1 MKKQIIFIALSIV
14 VAFACNREQKNKGTD
29 LLKFRG
35 SWFLRV
41 YEIDFLDSIN
51 PGKLVLEEGNETFAD
66 FSSKT
71 FNLLK
76 EGKLHAYDDSGNVIS
91 FKKVCLNMVG
101 SSLRSQIDTNN
112 ISESEMLNLKL
123 VGIELNDSIFLD
135 IRQNKKEYF
144 MHSVNLFIPAEFN
157 PNGGNQSICKIMYND
172 FKGMGFDTELKALE
186 DRNFARKEKIY
197 HHDGSIGYEYTFYL
211 TDAAGVEYYF
221 RVPLEKVLA
230 DDRNIENSILHYFK
244 DDLVDK

>member
-1 MKKQIIFIALSIV
+1 MKKHIIFIALSIII
-14 VAFACNREQKNKGTD
+14 AFSCGRENKGTD

-41 YEIDFLDSIN
+41 YEMDFLDSIN

-66 FSSKT
+66 FSTKT
-71 FNLLK
+71 LNLLK
-76 EGKLHAYDDSGNVIS
+76 EGKLQAYDDSGHAIS
-91 FKKVCLNMVG
+91 FKRVCLNMLG

-112 ISESEMLNLKL
+112 VRESDMPNLKL
-123 VGIELNDSIFLD
+123 IGIELNDSIFLD
-135 IRQNKKEYF
+135 IRKNKKEYV

-157 PNGGNQSICKIMYND
+157 GNGGNQSICKIMYND
-172 FKGMGFDTELKALE
+172 MKGKGLDTELKALE
-186 DRNFARKEKIY
+186 DRKFARKEKIF
-197 HHDGSIGYEYTFYL
+197 HQDGSVGYEYTFYL

-244 DDLVDK
+244 DDLVDI